1 MKTEQEQIEEIAF
14 SSCVVPHNTIQ
25 FLSNYMQKESIKF
38 ESCRVCE
45 FYNSCQRIKDI
56 KNLYKAGYRKASDVI
71 DEFVERLKEENE
83 ISFRRYGKGIEL
95 SKQSCLSWNELR
107 KYVGQGLKDFYGWHI
122 IDPKLYDKP
131 RELGEFRKVC
141 LNGKCSDCI
150 YEECKITRPPQSWC
164 YVDELQ

>member
-83 ISFRRYGKGIEL
+83 ISFRRYGKSIGI
-95 SKQSCLSWNELR
+95 ST
-107 KYVGQGLKDFYGWHI
+107 I
-122 IDPKLYDKP
+122 
-131 RELGEFRKVC
+131 FR
-141 LNGKCSDCI
+141 I
-150 YEECKITRPPQSWC
+150 A
-164 YVDELQ
+164 DEMRQEVEK